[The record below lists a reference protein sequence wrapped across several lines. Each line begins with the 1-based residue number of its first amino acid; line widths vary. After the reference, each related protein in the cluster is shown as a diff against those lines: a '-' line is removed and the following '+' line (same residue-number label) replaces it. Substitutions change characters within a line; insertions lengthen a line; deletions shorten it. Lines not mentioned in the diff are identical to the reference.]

1 MQKKRMK
8 HTKKP
13 HGKPHESSHYLSP
26 FQLSP
31 HLYLHLPS
39 LHHQTPVPL
48 IIQTSIHLTTQ
59 ANQTI
64 HCHFPTIHL
73 PTINLSQ
80 LIDAQNTSSLNLNLG
95 RNCNLNRYGSRA
107 INSNWFFTTLPIYYK
122 IEHFQAP
129 RYHHEPMSLHLERI
143 NMTSRNIR
151 RQTTPSYSY
160 NQTWPKPLFT
170 AIA

>member
-1 MQKKRMK
+1 MEN
-8 HTKKP
+8 HTKAP
-13 HGKPHESSHYLSP
+13 IISHPSNSAL
-26 FQLSP
+26 

-48 IIQTSIHLTTQ
+48 IIQTS
-59 ANQTI
+59 
-64 HCHFPTIHL
+64 IHL

-143 NMTSRNIR
+143 NMTSHNIR

-170 AIA
+170 AIT